1 MSARDFL
8 KSKFDSLY
16 PHLNERS
23 IRLWAAAEAIALGR
37 GGITQVS
44 QATGL
49 SPKTIRVGIRELEI
63 KPDTRIKNTQFTEKI
78 RCKGGGRKP
87 LLEIDQTLIPDL
99 EGLIQPLN
107 CESSDSPLRWT
118 SESTTK
124 IAEKLRTKGHVISPR
139 KVASLLSE
147 LGYRLQNNRKTK
159 EGDCPSDR
167 DFQFQHIHNRVQN
180 FQARGQLIVSLD
192 IKKKEAIP
200 ADSFANGKYNNDVQE
215 WQSQKQ
221 FLKEQTDYFTDP
233 ELLNFVP
240 YEAYK
245 LTTNPEWVNVG
256 INQDTA
262 EVAVESIHRWW
273 QDMGKKMYKNAT
285 ELLIIADCSEA
296 DEYCL
301 RLWKAQLQRLAD
313 AFKLIVEV
321 AHFPPG
327 TSKWNN
333 IEHRMFCLIT
343 ENWKGKPLTI
353 KEVII
358 NLISTPTTN
367 QQLIIK
373 TPHDRN
379 KPQIDAKIND
389 KELSTV
395 FVQKSGFYNDWNYR
409 FIPQN
414 ALELCSPLKMGST
427 LFEIDK
433 Q

>member
-107 CESSDSPLRWT
+107 CEYSDSPLRWT

-159 EGDCPSDR
+159 EGDSLSDR
-167 DFQFQHIHNRVQN
+167 DFQFQHIHDQVQN

-192 IKKKEAIP
+192 IKKKEAI
-200 ADSFANGKYNNDVQE
+200 AKYNNDVQE
-215 WQSQKQ
+215 CQSQKQ
-221 FLKEQTDYFTDP
+221 FFKEQTDYFTDP

-240 YEAYK
+240 YEAYN

-313 AFKLIVEV
+313 AFKLIIEV

-373 TPHDRN
+373 TPRDRN
-379 KPQIDAKIND
+379 QPQIDSKIND

-395 FVQKSGFYNDWNYR
+395 FVQKSGFHNDWNYR

-427 LFEIDK
+427 LIEMDK
-433 Q
+433 

>member
-63 KPDTRIKNTQFTEKI
+63 KPDTRIKNTQLTEKI
-78 RCKGGGRKP
+78 RCKGGGRKR

-99 EGLIQPLN
+99 EGLIQPLS
-107 CESSDSPLRWT
+107 CEYSEPPLRWT

-159 EGDCPSDR
+159 EGDSASDR
-167 DFQFQHIHNRVQN
+167 DFQFQHIYNQVLN
-180 FQARGQLIVSLD
+180 FQARDQLIVSLD
-192 IKKKEAIP
+192 IKKKEAI
-200 ADSFANGKYNNDVQE
+200 GKYNNDVQE

-221 FLKEQTDYFTDP
+221 FLKEGTDYFTHP

-240 YEAYK
+240 YEAYS
-245 LTTNPEWVNVG
+245 LTTNQEWVNVG

-301 RLWKAQLQRLAD
+301 RSWKTQLQRLAD
-313 AFKLIVEV
+313 IFRLIIEV

-373 TPHDRN
+373 TPHEQN
-379 KPQIDAKIND
+379 KSQIDASITD

-395 FVQKSGFYNDWNYR
+395 FLQKPKFHYDWNYR

-414 ALELCSPLKMGST
+414 ALEFSSPLKMGST
-427 LFEIDK
+427 LLEIDK
-433 Q
+433 E

>member
-1 MSARDFL
+1 MSASDFL

-78 RCKGGGRKP
+78 RCKGGGRKR

-99 EGLIQPLN
+99 EGLIQPLS
-107 CESSDSPLRWT
+107 CGYSESPLRWT

-139 KVASLLSE
+139 KVASLLCQ

-159 EGDCPSDR
+159 EGDSGADR
-167 DFQFQHIHNRVQN
+167 DFQFQHIHDQVQN
-180 FQARGQLIVSLD
+180 FQARGQIIVSLD
-192 IKKKEAIP
+192 IKKKEAI
-200 ADSFANGKYNNDVQE
+200 AKYNNDVEE

-221 FLKEQTDYFTDP
+221 FLQDKTDDFSEP
-233 ELLNFVP
+233 KLLNFVP
-240 YEAYK
+240 YEAYN
-245 LTTNPEWVNVG
+245 LTTNQEWANVG
-256 INQDTA
+256 INQETA

-285 ELLIIADCSEA
+285 ELLVIADCSEV

-301 RLWKAQLQRLAD
+301 RLWKTQLQRLANT
-313 AFKLIVEV
+313 FRLIIEV

-358 NLISTPTTN
+358 NLISTPNTN
-367 QQLIIK
+367 KELIIK
-373 TPHDRN
+373 TPHNQN
-379 KPQIDAKIND
+379 KSQIDTNITD
-389 KELSTV
+389 KQLSTV
-395 FVQKSGFYNDWNYR
+395 FPQKSQFHDDWNYR
-409 FIPQN
+409 FLPQN
-414 ALELCSPLKMGST
+414 ALEFSFPLKKGST

-433 Q
+433 E

>member
-1 MSARDFL
+1 MSAREFL
-8 KSKFDSLY
+8 KSKFNSLY

-63 KPDTRIKNTQFTEKI
+63 KPDTQIKNTELTEKI
-78 RCKGGGRKP
+78 RCKGGGRKR

-107 CESSDSPLRWT
+107 CGYSESPLRWT

-124 IAEKLRTKGHVISPR
+124 IAEKLRIKGHVISPR

-159 EGDCPSDR
+159 EGDSPYHR
-167 DFQFQHIHNRVQN
+167 DFQFQHIHHQVRN
-180 FQARGQLIVSLD
+180 FQARGQVIVSLD
-192 IKKKEAIP
+192 IKKKETI
-200 ADSFANGKYNNDVQE
+200 KYKSDVQA

-221 FLKEQTDYFTDP
+221 FFKESTDYFTQP

-240 YEAYK
+240 YEAYS
-245 LTTNPEWVNVG
+245 LTTNHEWVNVG
-256 INQDTA
+256 INHDTA

-301 RLWKAQLQRLAD
+301 QLWKTQLQTLAD
-313 AFKLIVEV
+313 TFRLIIDV

-333 IEHRMFCLIT
+333 IEHRMSCLIT
-343 ENWKGKPLTI
+343 ENWKGQPLTI

-358 NLISTPTTN
+358 NLIGTPTTN
-367 QQLIIK
+367 GNNS
-373 TPHDRN
+373 H
-379 KPQIDAKIND
+379 IDAGVTE

-395 FVQKSGFYNDWNYR
+395 LVEKPKFYSDWNYR
-409 FIPQN
+409 FVPQN
-414 ALELCSPLKMGST
+414 FLDFSSSLKRSST
-427 LFEIDK
+427 LLEIDK
-433 Q
+433 E

>member
-1 MSARDFL
+1 MSASDFL

-78 RCKGGGRKP
+78 RCKGGGRKR

-99 EGLIQPLN
+99 EALIQPLS
-107 CESSDSPLRWT
+107 CGYSESPLRWT

-139 KVASLLSE
+139 KVASLLCQ

-159 EGDCPSDR
+159 EGDSQSDR
-167 DFQFQHIHNRVQN
+167 DFQFQHIHDQVQN
-180 FQARGQLIVSLD
+180 FQARGQLIISLD
-192 IKKKEAIP
+192 IKKKEAI
-200 ADSFANGKYNNDVQE
+200 GKYNNDVQE
-215 WQSQKQ
+215 WQSQKE
-221 FLKEQTDYFTDP
+221 FVKDKADYFTEH

-240 YEAYK
+240 YEAYN
-245 LTTNPEWVNVG
+245 LTTNQEWVSVG

-273 QDMGKKMYKNAT
+273 QDMGKKMYKYAT

-296 DEYCL
+296 DEYYL
-301 RLWKAQLQRLAD
+301 RLWKAQLQRLANT
-313 AFKLIVEV
+313 FKLIIEV

-343 ENWKGKPLTI
+343 ENWKGRPLTI

-367 QQLIIK
+367 KELIIK
-373 TPHDRN
+373 TPHEQN
-379 KPQIDAKIND
+379 KSQTGTNITD

-395 FVQKSGFYNDWNYR
+395 FVQKPEFHNDWNYR

-414 ALELCSPLKMGST
+414 ALELCSPLKMSST

-433 Q
+433 E